1 MCMLNCL
8 CVHQTEPSSARAG
21 DQRLIAV
28 SKMGLFHSPQSTG
41 LGKIQLMTDGVDTEI
56 SCLYHDSSQMTTGR
70 ERQCFL
76 RNLLTLQMSVTEAT
90 WKLGQA
96 LCTMLC
102 FFSAIMKYTQQR
114 KIVSETNSSGD
125 ITAEIKAVSS
135 SSMRSWLF
143 GHCISNTSYI
153 GLHLSPVPS

>member
-1 MCMLNCL
+1 MFSEELANF
-8 CVHQTEPSSARAG
+8 A
-21 DQRLIAV
+21 D
-28 SKMGLFHSPQSTG
+28 
-41 LGKIQLMTDGVDTEI
+41 
-56 SCLYHDSSQMTTGR
+56 
-70 ERQCFL
+70 ERY
-76 RNLLTLQMSVTEAT
+76 VTEAAL
-90 WKLGQA
+90 KLGQA

-135 SSMRSWLF
+135 SSMRSRFF

-153 GLHLSPVPS
+153 ALHFSRVPS